1 MNKKVSIKLIIASIL
16 VAISFSVTIGAKVL
30 AETSTSKPDS
40 KVKMHEKW
48 EKRHGFIEG
57 FTDEQISIIKV
68 SMVESMK
75 NAMNSLVSKGTI
87 TKEQSDKI
95 LAHDKE
101 IFKSLSVEQKE
112 ALRTAMET
120 ARKDSLQKLVK
131 NGKITQ
137 EQADKLSKVRG
148 NHKKD

>member
-1 MNKKVSIKLIIASIL
+1 MERGFDAEGTQLIVILYTPLSI
-16 VAISFSVTIGAKVL
+16 
-30 AETSTSKPDS
+30 
-40 KVKMHEKW
+40 
-48 EKRHGFIEG
+48 
-57 FTDEQISIIKV
+57 
-68 SMVESMK
+68 
-75 NAMNSLVSKGTI
+75 SKGTI

-101 IFKSLSVEQKE
+101 VFRSLSVEQKG

-120 ARKDSLQKLVK
+120 ARKDSLEKLVK

-137 EQADKLSKVRG
+137 EQADILSKVRG